1 MDEWF
6 NKEQLHFAVQD
17 NDLDRVRELVEA
29 GADPNL
35 FDDLGKTP
43 LHYACKNENF
53 TIAEY
58 LIEHGADVNAHHE
71 ASIGNTPLGDVAGAC
86 SFKMAE
92 FLLRHGADPSIRGWM
107 QLNAIDRAKRRKK
120 AEGKR
125 VSELLLST
133 FKT

>member
-6 NKEQLHFAVQD
+6 KKEQLHLAVQD
-17 NDLDRVRELVEA
+17 NDLGRVRELVEA

-53 TIAEY
+53 AIAEY
-58 LIEHGADVNAHHE
+58 LIEHGAEVNAHHE

-86 SFKMAE
+86 SLNMAD
-92 FLLRHGADPSIRGWM
+92 FLLKHGADPSIRGWM
-107 QLNAIDRAKRRKK
+107 QLNALDRAKRRKK

-125 VSELLLST
+125 VYELLLST

>member
-6 NKEQLHFAVQD
+6 NKEQLHLAVQD
-17 NDLDRVRELVEA
+17 NDLGRVRELVEA

-43 LHYACKNENF
+43 LHYACKNQNF

-58 LIEHGADVNAHHE
+58 LIEHGAEVNAHHE

-92 FLLRHGADPSIRGWM
+92 FLLKHGADPSIRGWM
-107 QLNAIDRAKRRKK
+107 QLNALDKAKPRRK

-125 VSELLLST
+125 VYELLLSK